1 MVKQYLQVGRIVS
14 THGVRGE
21 LRVQPWCDSPDYL
34 CRFSTLYF
42 DSEGREGRRVR
53 SCRPH
58 GNITLLALE
67 GVDSLE
73 DANTLRGRILYMD
86 RMESGIGEN
95 EWFIEDLLG
104 CRVLDESNGRLY
116 GTLKEVSQT
125 GANDVW
131 HILAP
136 DGREYLLPAIP
147 DVIRRVSPEA
157 EEITITPLKGIFDD
171 EN

>member
-1 MVKQYLQVGRIVS
+1 MVKRYLQVGKIVS

-42 DSEGREGRRVR
+42 DAAGREGRKVL

-58 GNITLLALE
+58 GNITLIVLD

-73 DANTLRGRILYMD
+73 AANALRGKILYMD
-86 RMESGIGEN
+86 REESGIGEN
-95 EWFIEDLLG
+95 EWFIQDLIG
-104 CRVLDESNGRLY
+104 CRVFDEESGKLY
-116 GTLKEVSQT
+116 GTLSEVSQT

-131 HILAP
+131 HIRQ

-147 DVIRRVSPEA
+147 DVVRRVTPDQEK
-157 EEITITPLKGIFDD
+157 ITITPLKGIFGD
-171 EN
+171 ED

>member
-1 MVKQYLQVGRIVS
+1 MVKRYLQVGRIVS

-21 LRVQPWCDSPDYL
+21 LRVQPWCDTPDYL

-42 DSEGREGRRVR
+42 DGEGREGRRVR

-58 GNITLLALE
+58 GNITLLELE

-86 RMESGIGEN
+86 RTESGIGEN

-104 CRVLDESNGRLY
+104 CRVVDEADGRLY

-131 HILAP
+131 HILAS

-147 DVIRRVSPEA
+147 DVVRRVTPEA
-157 EEITITPLKGIFDD
+157 EEIAITPLKGIFDD

>member
-1 MVKQYLQVGRIVS
+1 MVKRYLQVGRIVS

-21 LRVQPWCDSPDYL
+21 MRVQPWCDGPDYL

-42 DSEGREGRRVR
+42 DADGREGRAVR
-53 SCRPH
+53 ACRPH
-58 GNITLLALE
+58 GNVTLLTLE

-73 DANTLRGRILYMD
+73 AANALRGRILYMD
-86 RMESGIGEN
+86 RTEAGLGED

-104 CRVLDESNGRLY
+104 CQVIDAENGKVY
-116 GTLKEVSQT
+116 GKLTEVSQT

-131 HILAP
+131 HIRGA
-136 DGREYLLPAIP
+136 DGREYLIPAIP
-147 DVIRRVSPEA
+147 DVVRDVVPE
-157 EEITITPLKGIFDD
+157 EEKITITPLKGIFDD

>member
-1 MVKQYLQVGRIVS
+1 MVKRYLQVGRIVS

-42 DSEGREGRRVR
+42 DNEGREGRRVR

-73 DANTLRGRILYMD
+73 EANTLRGLILYMD
-86 RMESGIGEN
+86 RRESGIGEN

-104 CRVLDESNGRLY
+104 CRVVDESDGHLY
-116 GTLKEVSQT
+116 GTLREVSQT

-131 HILAP
+131 HIFAP

-147 DVIRRVSPEA
+147 DVVRRVSPEA
-157 EEITITPLKGIFDD
+157 EEITITPLKGIFDN